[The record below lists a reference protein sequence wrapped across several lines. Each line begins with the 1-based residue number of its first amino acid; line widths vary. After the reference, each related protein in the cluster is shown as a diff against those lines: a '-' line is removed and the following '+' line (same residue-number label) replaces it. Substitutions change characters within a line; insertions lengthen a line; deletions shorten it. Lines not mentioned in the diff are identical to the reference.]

1 MKINQ
6 VASCPLRFFRC
17 IAILVALW
25 GGEYTLRLRAEEP
38 ASKFLERLKEEGL
51 YDQALKYLDLSIKR
65 NRLPESMKSEVD
77 LERILLLQLSLKE
90 VRNDKGVTDKL
101 AAIEKGFKDFLAAWP
116 THPRR
121 SETMLKL
128 ADMYMARG
136 GQILDQIKQE
146 GTTESADGKIAELRE
161 QARVAL
167 QQAFDTFGETTTYL
181 RPILETMRGA
191 KIAPTETEKIALRDK
206 LLTDYKQAQI
216 LQAITT
222 KFLAETYDPNSPE
235 WKSNLE
241 AADKQLGEVVDKS
254 DRQAGAKYLSLLNR
268 GNVQALLGKIDAARD
283 SYQRVAEN
291 EEPGVFRTWRVQAVT
306 GIVRLDSSPAS
317 GKYEAAVMRGEE
329 LWRQGDMRE
338 KEKAEWQEL
347 QLAIAQARIAWMNSL
362 DSKNEEGKIRNLR
375 REAREALQ
383 VLVKKPGSTQ
393 KKAADLLKTLGIETK
408 ATEDTQLPEAK
419 TFEEAT
425 KAARLR
431 SERANSAV
439 ATLPILT
446 SQLEKAPPA
455 DQPVIDQQIQQ
466 LKNDAQ
472 RDRQQ
477 AIELNAKAFQLY
489 RDGDSRDD
497 LLQARLLQAFLYY
510 QNQSYRE
517 AYAISNVIFR
527 THRGTE
533 AAEQAGDIAL
543 ASLAEAIEAAS
554 SDQKP
559 ALNNLLNGLANKFLE
574 IAPGS
579 PQGEK
584 AADVLA
590 RLAISEQRW
599 DDAERMLA
607 LKKGQPGVL
616 EFVLGNVRWIQYR
629 NASIQRRRD
638 GQEET
643 AEDLEWSRKAESLL
657 TSAWNALTAET
668 ASKATLEGTN
678 SLVAIQLKT
687 GKLDE
692 AMRYLNEPGKGALAQ
707 LDAVPDLKPE
717 VRLETQRL
725 NLQAMV
731 QSAAQGRSAMTTEQV
746 AVSIQKIRELSDQT
760 GDPNTLNRTL
770 KNLAVDIQNQLES
783 TKDIGQKNKLAD
795 AYKILIDQLIEV
807 SKDPSTL
814 ESIGASV
821 TQFATAWEKEPS
833 MAEKANSMLRAAE
846 KAFDKLRSLP
856 ADPQQSQKKPEE
868 LLLSIALA
876 KRGLGKFEEA
886 HQLFIQALQ
895 VRPNNITIQIEAA
908 RNLQLWSKGQ
918 DAEKLKQAM
927 LGAEP
932 QANKKNLIWGFGQI
946 AQLAVKE
953 PNFQS
958 QFFDARWNI
967 ARCRSQLADVEMDPA
982 KKQKL
987 YDGSLND
994 ITQTLV
1000 RFPELGGPAKK
1011 AEFDRLAREIQQKT
1025 GKTPSGLAGLA
1036 PPTEPN
1042 DGK

>member
-1 MKINQ
+1 
-6 VASCPLRFFRC
+6 
-17 IAILVALW
+17 
-25 GGEYTLRLRAEEP
+25 
-38 ASKFLERLKEEGL
+38 
-51 YDQALKYLDLSIKR
+51 
-65 NRLPESMKSEVD
+65 
-77 LERILLLQLSLKE
+77 
-90 VRNDKGVTDKL
+90 
-101 AAIEKGFKDFLAAWP
+101 
-116 THPRR
+116 
-121 SETMLKL
+121 
-128 ADMYMARG
+128 
-136 GQILDQIKQE
+136 
-146 GTTESADGKIAELRE
+146 
-161 QARVAL
+161 
-167 QQAFDTFGETTTYL
+167 
-181 RPILETMRGA
+181 
-191 KIAPTETEKIALRDK
+191 
-206 LLTDYKQAQI
+206 
-216 LQAITT
+216 
-222 KFLAETYDPNSPE
+222 
-235 WKSNLE
+235 
-241 AADKQLGEVVDKS
+241 
-254 DRQAGAKYLSLLNR
+254 
-268 GNVQALLGKIDAARD
+268 
-283 SYQRVAEN
+283 
-291 EEPGVFRTWRVQAVT
+291 
-306 GIVRLDSSPAS
+306 
-317 GKYEAAVMRGEE
+317 
-329 LWRQGDMRE
+329 
-338 KEKAEWQEL
+338 
-347 QLAIAQARIAWMNSL
+347 
-362 DSKNEEGKIRNLR
+362 
-375 REAREALQ
+375 
-383 VLVKKPGSTQ
+383 
-393 KKAADLLKTLGIETK
+393 
-408 ATEDTQLPEAK
+408 
-419 TFEEAT
+419 
-425 KAARLR
+425 
-431 SERANSAV
+431 
-439 ATLPILT
+439 
-446 SQLEKAPPA
+446 
-455 DQPVIDQQIQQ
+455 
-466 LKNDAQ
+466 
-472 RDRQQ
+472 
-477 AIELNAKAFQLY
+477 
-489 RDGDSRDD
+489 
-497 LLQARLLQAFLYY
+497 
-510 QNQSYRE
+510 
-517 AYAISNVIFR
+517 
-527 THRGTE
+527 
-533 AAEQAGDIAL
+533 
-543 ASLAEAIEAAS
+543 
-554 SDQKP
+554 
-559 ALNNLLNGLANKFLE
+559 
-574 IAPGS
+574 
-579 PQGEK
+579 
-584 AADVLA
+584 
-590 RLAISEQRW
+590 
-599 DDAERMLA
+599 
-607 LKKGQPGVL
+607 
-616 EFVLGNVRWIQYR
+616 
-629 NASIQRRRD
+629 
-638 GQEET
+638 
-643 AEDLEWSRKAESLL
+643 
-657 TSAWNALTAET
+657 
-668 ASKATLEGTN
+668 
-678 SLVAIQLKT
+678 
-687 GKLDE
+687 
-692 AMRYLNEPGKGALAQ
+692 MRYLNEPGKGALAQ

-994 ITQTLV
+994 ITQTMV